1 MTMQPESGKLSP
13 SVKILLLCAL
23 TLAVAAAQPLFDA
36 ALTPWGGPLA
46 APVNPADHKQDL
58 RAQFGEY
65 REGRISARD
74 MLKACLDKAQYAEK
88 DAATGKSALA
98 EYIYALRSQV
108 YLDQGN
114 PQAALA
120 EAQKAAEMAPSPG
133 RGTVALGDA
142 LRALGKNEEA
152 AGAYRQALRN
162 PGYVP
167 EYTAEDPMSSQTL
180 DALFDSDIQIAGEKR
195 YKGLYVR
202 GKLVRISFDNFGA
215 PYFELEGIRPRLGV
229 SCYPPEDDEV
239 FYKRIETDNRTP
251 GFGIPIA
258 QAYGLTIIA
267 QTKGQII
274 TVKGR
279 AISFGPEIAF
289 IADCVIIKIEP

>member
-1 MTMQPESGKLSP
+1 MTMQPEPGKPPP

-23 TLAVAAAQPLFDA
+23 TLAGVTAQPLFDA

-46 APVNPADHKQDL
+46 APVNPAEHKQDL

-88 DAATGKSALA
+88 DAVNGKSALA

-120 EAQKAAEMAPSPG
+120 EAQKAAAMAPSPG
-133 RGTVALGDA
+133 RGAVALGDA
-142 LRALGKNEEA
+142 LRALGKADEA

-167 EYTAEDPMSSQTL
+167 EYTVEDPIDAQTL
-180 DALFDSDIQIAGEKR
+180 DALFSVDDQAAVNTNYENIVVQGKFTGIDIDKF
-195 YKGLYVR
+195 GLA
-202 GKLVRISFDNFGA
+202 SFK
-215 PYFELEGIRPRLGV
+215 LEGSQPGREVLCMFKEIRDPFEIFKGYVLAV
-229 SCYPPEDDEV
+229 
-239 FYKRIETDNRTP
+239 
-251 GFGIPIA
+251 
-258 QAYGLTIIA
+258 A
-267 QTKGQII
+267 QTYGVFFATQCQGQII
-274 TVKGR
+274 MANGR
-279 AISFGPEIAF
+279 AWASSAWLTLLD
-289 IADCVIIKIEP
+289 DCVIINITP